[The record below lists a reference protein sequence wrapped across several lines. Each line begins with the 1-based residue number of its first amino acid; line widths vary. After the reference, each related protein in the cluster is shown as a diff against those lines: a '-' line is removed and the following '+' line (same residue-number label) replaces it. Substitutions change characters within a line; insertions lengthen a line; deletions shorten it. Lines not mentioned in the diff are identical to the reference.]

1 MTARQRHPGLLVAMI
16 AVPLIVLGALLAWS
30 PWGRV
35 ALPPDVA
42 EVGGAGFEAKRPPE
56 LPSAAAEPVAD
67 GEEAPLAG
75 EPKGDEVAAVPSTED
90 DEPTPTAWRLRGCCT
105 TPTYD
110 DGKPPKPIA
119 GARITISC
127 AGPGG
132 RDWLTFPAVTTGD
145 DGRFSVDLEP
155 LKQHMPAAFRR
166 SARWRVDVVKAG
178 WAFFAGRD
186 PRPLQPPFRDDVGYQ
201 PALHVQME
209 RGAVITVAVRDAAGQ
224 LVPDAELHIPEADD
238 LDTATGYFTVHRHE
252 KGAVRFVARSNRGFS
267 RPVRVDVNDFKHYAV
282 PDLVLRPLRTIE
294 GVVRH
299 ADGAPAS
306 FVTIYGDECADEEAE
321 DVEVDLE
328 AEQPLPTA
336 REDFEVTTDR
346 NGRFRVSG
354 LSDRPYE
361 IAPVGSD
368 NEIKAWPGRGLV
380 ILTLRQPRLVVR
392 TFFAGEPRAGVLVNV
407 VGWPEAIAERV
418 EAKLSSPGRNEAE
431 ALEKQA
437 MFQGQYAAEPP
448 HASFAVRAPA
458 GSLWLVQVHAA
469 GLVPERRVVRIPPRQ
484 NHVSVPLHLR
494 PLAASG
500 SLVLDVRKDSGSA
513 LEEVL
518 VRLRPTR
525 GLALLNGLASS
536 RLGTGERIDG
546 IPPGRYE
553 VAVSVPQNWGRPEGL
568 SFFERVDRVVDIG
581 PGENEFTARLAGRGV
596 IDVSLTFPKKG
607 EAERI
612 NKAMTVDL
620 RTAAGAVIEPPT
632 GARDVYG
639 PRIFVRTVGL
649 PSGRYVIRL
658 VHGSAAILERTVDV
672 RAGRN
677 TIIKAQAETR

>member
-1 MTARQRHPGLLVAMI
+1 MASRQRHPGLLVAMTAVSVI
-16 AVPLIVLGALLAWS
+16 ALAVFLAWS
-30 PWGRV
+30 LRGQ
-35 ALPPDVA
+35 AESPPDVLD
-42 EVGGAGFEAKRPPE
+42 VGGSGFEAKLPPE
-56 LPSAAAEPVAD
+56 LPSAPGEPVAS
-67 GEEAPLAG
+67 GEEAPTG
-75 EPKGDEVAAVPSTED
+75 EPTRDKLPAAALTADEGPPPA
-90 DEPTPTAWRLRGCCT
+90 AWRMRGRCT

-127 AGPGG
+127 AGPCG
-132 RDWLTFPAVTTGD
+132 RDWLTLPAVTTGD

-155 LKQHMPAAFRR
+155 LKKHMPAAFRW

-178 WAFFAGRD
+178 WAFFAGRE
-186 PRPLQPPFRDDVGYQ
+186 PRPRQPPFRDDVAYR
-201 PALHVQME
+201 PELHVQME

-224 LVPDAELHIPEADD
+224 LVPDAELHIPEGDD
-238 LDTATGYFTVHRHE
+238 LDTATGCFAIHRHE

-267 RPVRVDVNDFKHYAV
+267 RPVRVDVTEFKHYAV
-282 PDLVLRPLRTIE
+282 PDLVLRPLRTLE
-294 GVVRH
+294 GVVRY

-354 LSDRPYE
+354 LSDRSYD

-448 HASFAVRAPA
+448 HASFAVPAPA

-494 PLAASG
+494 PVTTSG
-500 SLVLDVRKDSGSA
+500 SLVLDVRKGDGSA
-513 LEEVL
+513 FEAVL
-518 VRLRPTR
+518 VLLRPTT
-525 GLALLNGLASS
+525 GLASLSGLSSS
-536 RLGTGERIDG
+536 RVGTGERIAG

-553 VAVSVPQNWGRPEGL
+553 VSVSVPHSWGRPGGL
-568 SFFERVDRVVDIG
+568 SFFERIDRVVDIG

-620 RTAAGAVIEPPT
+620 RTAAGAVIDPPT
-632 GARDVYG
+632 GERDVYG